1 MCEGDIERRR
11 FDEAGEMDERIIANG
26 GYIDLMN
33 RAKSKEYEEKG
44 PKLIWQIDQMRNSVV
59 SFIKS

>member
-11 FDEAGEMDERIIANG
+11 LDEAGEMDERIIANG

-44 PKLIWQIDQMRNSVV
+44 RKLIW
-59 SFIKS
+59 